1 MSEKFEVPGEFG
13 DSLSLERGGVLSKLI
28 QLQQRCW
35 RILAPK
41 WAYDPLSGEGA
52 ARFGGRFNPKGTPAL
67 YLSEEI
73 DTAFAEYQ
81 QDLLVRPGTF
91 CAYQLDVAGVIDL
104 CNPAIREAIRIDE
117 PILLSPWKEIL
128 LVQKRQP
135 PTWDLVVQLL
145 KLGVAGVRVPSA
157 QKQGGVNLVLWRWND
172 DPSRRVKVLDPK
184 RELPSNQDSWL

>member
-1 MSEKFEVPGEFG
+1 VSEKFEVPEEFEG
-13 DSLSLERGGVLSKLI
+13 SLSLELGGVLPKLI

-91 CAYQLDVAGVIDL
+91 CAYQLDVAGIIDL
-104 CNPAIREAIRIDE
+104 CNPATQAAIRIDE
-117 PILLSPWKEIL
+117 QILLSPWKEIL
-128 LVQKRQP
+128 LVQKRQL
-135 PTWDLVVQLL
+135 PTWGLVVQLL
-145 KLGVAGVRVPSA
+145 KLGVTGVRVPSA

-172 DPSRRVKVLDPK
+172 DPPRRVNVLDPK

>member
-1 MSEKFEVPGEFG
+1 MPEKFEVPEEFE
-13 DSLSLERGGVLSKLI
+13 DSLSLELEGVLPKLI

-73 DTAFAEYQ
+73 DTAFTEYQ

-104 CNPAIREAIRIDE
+104 CNPATQEAIRIDE
-117 PILLSPWKEIL
+117 QLLLSPWKEIL

-145 KLGVAGVRVPSA
+145 KLGVTGVRVPSA

-172 DPSRRVKVLDPK
+172 DPSRRVRVLDPK

>member
-1 MSEKFEVPGEFG
+1 MSEKFEVPEEFEV
-13 DSLSLERGGVLSKLI
+13 SLSLEREGVLPKLI
-28 QLQQRCW
+28 HLQQRCW

-73 DTAFAEYQ
+73 DTAFAEDQ

-104 CNPAIREAIRIDE
+104 CNPAMREAIRIKE
-117 PILLSPWKEIL
+117 QILLSSWKEIL

-145 KLGVAGVRVPSA
+145 KLGVAGIRVPSA
-157 QKQGGVNLVLWRWND
+157 QKQDGVNLVLWRWND

-184 RELPSNQDSWL
+184 HELPSNQDSWL

>member
-1 MSEKFEVPGEFG
+1 MSEKFEVPEEFEG
-13 DSLSLERGGVLSKLI
+13 SLSLEMGGVLPKPI
-28 QLQQRCW
+28 QLQQKCW

-41 WAYDPLSGEGA
+41 WAYDPLSGQGA

-91 CAYQLDVAGVIDL
+91 CAYQLDMAGIIDL
-104 CNPAIREAIRIDE
+104 CNPATREAICIDE
-117 PILLSPWKEIL
+117 QILLSPWKEIL

-145 KLGVAGVRVPSA
+145 RLGVAGVRVPSV

-172 DPSRRVKVLDPK
+172 DLSHRVKVLDPK
-184 RELPSNQDSWL
+184 HELPNNQDSWL

>member
-1 MSEKFEVPGEFG
+1 MSEKFEVPEEFEG
-13 DSLSLERGGVLSKLI
+13 SLSLELGDVLPKLI

-52 ARFGGRFNPKGTPAL
+52 ARFGGRFNPKATPAL

-104 CNPAIREAIRIDE
+104 CNPATRAAIRINE
-117 PILLSPWKEIL
+117 QILLSPWKEIL

-135 PTWDLVVQLL
+135 PTWELVVQLL
-145 KLGVAGVRVPSA
+145 KLGVTGVRVPSA

-172 DPSRRVKVLDPK
+172 NPSRRVKVLDPK
-184 RELPSNQDSWL
+184 HELPNNQDSWL

>member
-1 MSEKFEVPGEFG
+1 MSEKFEIPEEFEG
-13 DSLSLERGGVLSKLI
+13 SLSLEREAVLPHLI

-41 WAYDPLSGEGA
+41 WAYEPLSGEGA
-52 ARFGGRFNPKGTPAL
+52 ALFGGRFNPKGTPAL

-91 CAYQLDVAGVIDL
+91 CAYQLDMAGIIDL
-104 CNPAIREAIRIDE
+104 CNPSVREAIRINE
-117 PILLSPWKEIL
+117 QILMSSWKEIL
-128 LVQKRQP
+128 LLQKLQP

-145 KLGVAGVRVPSA
+145 KLGVTGVRVPSA

-172 DPSRRVKVLDPK
+172 DPSHRVKVLDPK
-184 RELPSNQDSWL
+184 HELPTNQDSWL

>member
-1 MSEKFEVPGEFG
+1 MKFPSEFQ
-13 DSLSLERGGVLSKLI
+13 RVL
-28 QLQQRCW
+28 LQQRCW

-91 CAYQLDVAGVIDL
+91 CAYQLDVAGVVDL
-104 CNPAIREAIRIDE
+104 CNPATRESLNIDE
-117 PILLSPWKEIL
+117 QTLLCPWKEIL

-135 PTWDLVVQLL
+135 PTWDLVLQLL
-145 KLGVAGVRVPSA
+145 KLGIIGVRVPSV
-157 QKQGGVNLVLWRWND
+157 QKQGGVNVVLWHWND
-172 DPSRRVKVLDPK
+172 DPARRVTVLDPK
-184 RELPSNQDSWL
+184 RELPNNQNSWR

>member
-1 MSEKFEVPGEFG
+1 MSEKFEVPEEFEG
-13 DSLSLERGGVLSKLI
+13 SLSLELGGVLPKLI

-52 ARFGGRFNPKGTPAL
+52 ARFGGRFNPKATPAL

-104 CNPAIREAIRIDE
+104 CNPATRAAIRINE
-117 PILLSPWKEIL
+117 QILLSPWKEIL

-135 PTWDLVVQLL
+135 PTWELVVQLL
-145 KLGVAGVRVPSA
+145 KLGVTGVRVPSA
-157 QKQGGVNLVLWRWND
+157 QKQGGVNLILWRWND
-172 DPSRRVKVLDPK
+172 NPSRRVKVLDPK
-184 RELPSNQDSWL
+184 HELPNNQDSWL

>member
-1 MSEKFEVPGEFG
+1 MSEKFEVPEEFEG
-13 DSLSLERGGVLSKLI
+13 SLSLELGDVLPKLI

-41 WAYDPLSGEGA
+41 WAYDPLSGEGT

-91 CAYQLDVAGVIDL
+91 CAYQLNVAGVIDL
-104 CNPAIREAIRIDE
+104 CNPATRAAIRINE

-135 PTWDLVVQLL
+135 PTWELVVQLL
-145 KLGVAGVRVPSA
+145 KLGVTGVRVPSA

-172 DPSRRVKVLDPK
+172 NPSRRVKVLDPK
-184 RELPSNQDSWL
+184 HELPNNQDSWL

>member
-1 MSEKFEVPGEFG
+1 VSEKFEVPEEFEG
-13 DSLSLERGGVLSKLI
+13 SLSLELGGVLPKLI
-28 QLQQRCW
+28 QRQQRCW

-91 CAYQLDVAGVIDL
+91 CAYQLDVAGIIDL
-104 CNPAIREAIRIDE
+104 CNPSTQAAIRINE
-117 PILLSPWKEIL
+117 QILLSPWKEIL

-145 KLGVAGVRVPSA
+145 KFGVTGVRVPSA

-172 DPSRRVKVLDPK
+172 DPSRRIGVLDP
-184 RELPSNQDSWL
+184 RCELPSNQASWP

>member
-1 MSEKFEVPGEFG
+1 MPEKFEVPEEFE
-13 DSLSLERGGVLSKLI
+13 DSLSLELGEVLPTLV

-41 WAYDPLSGEGA
+41 WAYDPLSGKGA

-73 DTAFAEYQ
+73 DTAFADYQ

-91 CAYQLDVAGVIDL
+91 CAYQLDVVGIMDL
-104 CNPAIREAIRIDE
+104 CNSATQAAIRVDE
-117 PILLSPWKEIL
+117 QILLYPWKEIL
-128 LVQKRQP
+128 LVQKHQP

-145 KLGVAGVRVPSA
+145 KLGVTGVRVPSA

-172 DPSRRVKVLDPK
+172 DPSRRVRVLDPK
-184 RELPSNQDSWL
+184 RELPSNQDSWP